1 MSDLLPKKRV
11 RLSPDVRRDALLQAA
26 HDLFSRHGFA
36 DTRMDDVAAAAGV
49 SKGTVYLYFPTKEA
63 LFEALLR
70 RDVLPRVGRILFVLN
85 HYNGPVGWLLK
96 RVAHFIGGKIDAG
109 TVPLYPKLLVREA
122 SRFPELARFYHEEV
136 ITPVLGA
143 LEDLFRRAISRG
155 ELGGGDAKLYAHL
168 FIAPMVKA
176 ALWYFTF
183 GEISAPAV
191 RARPY
196 LKAHVETFL
205 RGVRP

>member
-1 MSDLLPKKRV
+1 MPDLLPKKRV

-63 LFEALLR
+63 LFAALLR

-143 LEDLFRRAISRG
+143 LEDLFRRAIACG
-155 ELGGGDAKLYAHL
+155 EVGAGDAKLYAHL

-183 GEISAPAV
+183 GEISTPAV
-191 RARPY
+191 KARPY
-196 LKAHVETFL
+196 LKGHVETFL

>member
-1 MSDLLPKKRV
+1 MSILPKKRV

-26 HDLFSRHGFA
+26 YDLFSRHGYA

-70 RDVLPRVGRILFVLN
+70 RDVLPRIGRLLFVLE

-96 RVAHFIGGKIDAG
+96 RVAGFVGGKLDSG
-109 TVPLYPKLLVREA
+109 NVPLYPKLLIREA
-122 SRFPELARFYHEEV
+122 ARFPELARFYHEEV
-136 ITPVLGA
+136 VTRVLAA
-143 LEDLFRRAISRG
+143 LEALFARAIARG
-155 ELGGGDAKLYAHL
+155 ELRAGDAKLYAHL
-168 FIAPMVKA
+168 FIAPVVKA
-176 ALWYFTF
+176 ALWHFTF
-183 GEISAPAV
+183 GEVAEPAV
-191 RARPY
+191 KARPY

-205 RGVRP
+205 RGLKP